1 MREAKMK
8 TWLAVGAV
16 GFLALGGTARAQTP
30 GGTAQTSGGTNGA
43 AGQSSGAEGAKPDDA
58 ALKKTLQSLYDK
70 SVTATKK
77 RDESVLAGLR
87 ARDFTYKE
95 ANGKTYTRDQVEAS
109 ERRALSQVATIESIG
124 SSVDSVKPEAG
135 KTTATVRQSF
145 TGTVLDAQNK
155 PHKMTMA
162 LTTRDTWLP
171 AKDGDKNG
179 WKLQSVQVVSQQETR
194 DGKPFNPNAVAQNAN
209 NAGQNGSNT
218 NRNNGYYAGNGYRSS
233 GYRAPVIHIP
243 HVSGTK
249 RHTRK
254 S

>member
-1 MREAKMK
+1 MK
-8 TWLAVGAV
+8 TWLAVGVV

-30 GGTAQTSGGTNGA
+30 GGTNGA
-43 AGQSSGAEGAKPDDA
+43 AGQVSGAEGAKPDDA
-58 ALKKTLQSLYDK
+58 TLKKTLQSLYDK

-95 ANGKTYTRDQVEAS
+95 ANGKTYTRDQVETS
-109 ERRALSQVATIESIG
+109 ERRAMSQVATIESIG
-124 SSVDSVKPEAG
+124 SSVDSVKPENG

-155 PHKMTMA
+155 SHKMTMA

-171 AKDGDKNG
+171 NKDG

-209 NAGQNGSNT
+209 NSGQNGSNA
-218 NRNNGYYAGNGYRSS
+218 NRNNGYYGGNGYRNS
-233 GYRAPVIHIP
+233 GYRAPHIQMP
-243 HVSGTK
+243 HISKPRISGNG
-249 RHTRK
+249 RHTGKR
-254 S
+254 